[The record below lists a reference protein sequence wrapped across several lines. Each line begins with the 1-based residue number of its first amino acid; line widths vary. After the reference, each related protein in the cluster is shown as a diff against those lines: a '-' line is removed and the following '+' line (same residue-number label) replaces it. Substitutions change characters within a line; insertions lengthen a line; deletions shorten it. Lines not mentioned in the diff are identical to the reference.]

1 MNNIVRA
8 DFYRL
13 FKSKFVYYGL
23 TMCGILAILFNIIS
37 MEEKKM
43 GTMPEMG
50 TTTFIPMCISAV
62 IGLTIMSDF
71 AGGGIKNKI
80 IMGNSRQ
87 NIYISWLISFIIVN
101 AIYLGVYEICSLG
114 SAKILGF
121 DMSDI
126 KAGNVMG
133 NFVVLCFLLITNL
146 VFSIMVCFA
155 IPDGKCLVILLIVQE
170 PPAMISGMLRSI
182 FPDSKILDVF
192 LRFIPQFQSD
202 TLNITKMPDKPW
214 LTIICTLALSV
225 VLFICGIRAFNKKDL
240 K

>member
-1 MNNIVRA
+1 M
-8 DFYRL
+8 D
-13 FKSKFVYYGL
+13 
-23 TMCGILAILFNIIS
+23 
-37 MEEKKM
+37 
-43 GTMPEMG
+43 TMPEMG

-62 IGLTIMSDF
+62 IGLTIMIDF

-114 SAKILGF
+114 SARILGF

-133 NFVVLCFLLITNL
+133 NFVVLFFLLITNL

-170 PPAMISGMLRSI
+170 PPTMISGMLRSI

-192 LRFIPQFQSD
+192 LRFMPQFQSD

-214 LTIICTLALSV
+214 ITIICTLALSV

>member
-1 MNNIVRA
+1 
-8 DFYRL
+8 
-13 FKSKFVYYGL
+13 
-23 TMCGILAILFNIIS
+23 
-37 MEEKKM
+37 
-43 GTMPEMG
+43 MG

-87 NIYISWLISFIIVN
+87 NIQISWLISFIIVN

-121 DMSDI
+121 DMTDI

-133 NFVVLCFLLITNL
+133 NFVVLFFLLIINL

-155 IPDGKCLVILLIVQE
+155 IPDGKCLVILLFVQE

-182 FPDSKILDVF
+182 FLDSKILDVF

-225 VLFICGIRAFNKKDL
+225 VLFICGIRAFKKRFEVNFYIYI
-240 K
+240 